1 MFVLK
6 SKSRYVI
13 AAPRI
18 RQNEGMLMGVNK
30 DEAIRFGTADM
41 AREWLNAIRCKQIDQ
56 GFKRHEL
63 ASATVVVA

>member
-18 RQNEGMLMGVNK
+18 RQNEGMLMGTSK
-30 DEAIRFGTADM
+30 DDAIRFDTADL
-41 AREWLNAIRCKQIDQ
+41 AREWISAIRCRQIDQ

-63 ASATVVVA
+63 ASATVVAA

>member
-18 RQNEGMLMGVNK
+18 RQNEGMLMGTSK
-30 DEAIRFGTADM
+30 DDAIRFDTADL
-41 AREWLNAIRCKQIDQ
+41 AREWINVIRCRQIDQ